1 MYIQYTSIK
10 YNIQY
15 IIRKTKQNKRKM
27 KKQKKCKSFWEAVF
41 LFSIC
46 NTIQIIVIGNCEQ
59 KINYFL
65 LFIFYKLNNNLIIIL
80 LLMNNVI

>member
-41 LFSIC
+41 LF
-46 NTIQIIVIGNCEQ
+46 
-59 KINYFL
+59 
-65 LFIFYKLNNNLIIIL
+65 LFATQYKLL
-80 LLMNNVI
+80 